1 MSAPTSYTDLSE
13 TVRYGVVDQI
23 AVVVLANPPVNG
35 LSNHMRI
42 GMDAGIR
49 KGMDDPEIK
58 AVVLVG
64 DPAGKGFCGGADLR
78 QLNTAAGAEGPSIH
92 DLFDYIASAPKAV
105 VASIHGFA
113 LGGGLETALG
123 CHYRIAE
130 KNANIGLPEANLGLL
145 PGGGGTQR
153 LPRLI
158 GAAQA
163 LPMMLSAAPVKGAK
177 AAELGIVS
185 EAFEGD
191 PIVAGVKWALAN
203 AVGVTDLPVVAN
215 QPVPDADSIDLDAAR
230 AAIRPNA
237 RNGRAQRAIINC
249 VEGAI
254 KATTFEEGMAVERRE
269 FAEILASPEATA
281 LQYQFFAEKEAA
293 KVVDLPKD
301 SALRPVESIAVI
313 GAGTMGGGIAMV
325 FANAGIPV
333 TLIEQ
338 TTEQLDRGI
347 GIIKGNYEAT
357 ASKGRLTAEQVTQR
371 LGLITPTLE
380 LADAKDVDMVIEAVF
395 EDLDVKKELFG
406 KLDAIIKQ
414 GAILAT
420 NTSRLDI
427 DQIAAVTSRPQDVIG
442 LHFFSPANV
451 MKLLEVV
458 RGAKTADDVIAT
470 SMKLAQKVGKIAVL
484 ARICDGFV
492 GNRMLSPYIREA
504 HFLLEEGAAP
514 QQVDGAL
521 QSFGMAMGPIA
532 MGDLAG
538 LDISAAGRKRQAAT
552 RPAGQ
557 RYSKVLEIL
566 VDAGRYGQ
574 KTGAGF
580 YKYAEDSRKPIPD
593 PEVDKIIEQCA
604 AEAGITRRKVEDSE
618 IVERAMLAL
627 VNEGAQL
634 LDEGIAQR
642 ASDIDV
648 TYVNGYGFP
657 AYRGG
662 PMHWASKQGLDVVL
676 KKINELK
683 AVHGADFWTPAPL
696 IERLVAE
703 GKTAF

>member
-1 MSAPTSYTDLSE
+1 MSVPTSYTDLSE
-13 TVRYGVVDQI
+13 TVRYGVADEV

-49 KGMDDPEIK
+49 RAMDDPQIK
-58 AVVLVG
+58 AVLLVG

-78 QLNTAAGAEGPSIH
+78 QLNTEAGKEGPSIH
-92 DLFDYIASAPKAV
+92 DMFDFIATAPKAV
-105 VASIHGFA
+105 VAAIHGFA

-158 GAAQA
+158 GAEAA
-163 LPMMLSAAPVKGAK
+163 LQMMLTAAPVKGAK

-185 EAFEGD
+185 AVFEGD
-191 PIVAGVKWALAN
+191 PIDAGVTWARAN
-203 AVGVTDLPVVAN
+203 AVDIADLPVVAN
-215 QPVPDADSIDLDAAR
+215 QPVPDADTVDLQAAR
-230 AAIRPNA
+230 AAVRPNA
-237 RNGRAQRAIINC
+237 RNGRAQHAIINC

-254 KATTFEEGMAVERRE
+254 NANSFEEGMAVERRE
-269 FAEILASPEATA
+269 FAEILASPEAAA

-293 KVVDLPKD
+293 KVIGLDKD
-301 SALRPVESIAVI
+301 IALRPVDSVAVI

-338 TTEQLDRGI
+338 GKEQLDRGYST
-347 GIIKGNYEAT
+347 IKGNYEST
-357 ASKGRLTAEQVTQR
+357 ASKGRLTSEQVNQR

-380 LADAKDVDMVIEAVF
+380 IDAAKDADLVIEAVF
-395 EDLDVKKELFG
+395 EDLEVKKELFG
-406 KLDAIIKQ
+406 KLDAIVKQ

-427 DQIAAVTSRPQDVIG
+427 DQIAAVTGRPQDVIG

-458 RGAKTADDVIAT
+458 RGEKTADDVIAT
-470 SMKLAQKVGKIAVL
+470 AMKLAQKIGKIAVL
-484 ARICDGFV
+484 ARICDGFI
-492 GNRMLSPYIREA
+492 GNRMLSPYRREA
-504 HFLLEEGAAP
+504 LFLLEEGASP

-521 QSFGMAMGPIA
+521 QKFGLAMGPIA

-538 LDISAAGRKRQAAT
+538 LDISAAGIKRAAAT

-580 YKYAEDSRKPIPD
+580 YRYEPGSRKPVPD

-604 AEAGITRRKVEDSE
+604 AEAGITRRAISDEE
-618 IVERAMLAL
+618 IVERALLAL
-627 VNEGAQL
+627 VNEGARL

-662 PMHWASKQGLDVVL
+662 PMYWAGRQGLDVVL
-676 KKINELK
+676 QKIGRLREQ
-683 AVHGADFWTPAPL
+683 HGEDFWTPAPL

-703 GKTAF
+703 GRTTF

>member
-1 MSAPTSYTDLSE
+1 MSVPTSYTDLSE
-13 TVRYGVVDQI
+13 TVRYGVVDEV

-49 KGMDDPEIK
+49 KGMADPEVK
-58 AVVLVG
+58 AIVLVG
-64 DPAGKGFCGGADLR
+64 DPDGKGFCGGADLR
-78 QLNTAAGAEGPSIH
+78 QLNTPAGREGPSIH
-92 DLFDYIASAPKAV
+92 DMFDFIAAAPKGV

-130 KNANIGLPEANLGLL
+130 KRANIGLPEANLGLL

-158 GAAQA
+158 GARAA
-163 LPMMLSAAPVKGAK
+163 LDMMLTAAPVSGER

-191 PIVAGVKWALAN
+191 PIAAGVRWARDNVLDVDAH
-203 AVGVTDLPVVAN
+203 PVVAHN
-215 QPVPDADSIDLDAAR
+215 AVPDADQVDLAAAH
-230 AAIRPNA
+230 AAVRPNA
-237 RNGRAQRAIINC
+237 RNGRAQHAIIRC

-254 KATTFEEGMAVERRE
+254 NAGSFAEGMQVEQRE
-269 FAEILASPEATA
+269 FVEIVASEEATA

-293 KVVDLPKD
+293 KVIGLAKDTPLRRVD
-301 SALRPVESIAVI
+301 SVAVI

-338 TTEQLDRGI
+338 GEEQLGRGMAT
-347 GIIKGNYEAT
+347 IKANYDAT
-357 ASKGRLTAEQVTQR
+357 AAKGRLSADEVAR
-371 LGLITPTLE
+371 RVGAITPTIELE
-380 LADAKDVDMVIEAVF
+380 AAKDADLVIEAVF
-395 EDLDVKKELFG
+395 EDLEVKKDLFTR
-406 KLDAIIKQ
+406 LDSIAKQ

-427 DQIAAVTSRPQDVIG
+427 DQIAAVTRRAADVIG

-458 RGAKTADDVIAT
+458 RGEQTADEVIAT
-470 SMKLAQKVGKIAVL
+470 SMKLAQRIGKIAVL
-484 ARICDGFV
+484 ARICDGFI
-492 GNRMLSPYIREA
+492 GNRMLSPYRREA
-504 HFLLEEGAAP
+504 MFLLEEGATA

-521 QSFGMAMGPIA
+521 QSFGFAMGPIA

-538 LDISAAGRKRQAAT
+538 LDVSAAGLKRAAAT

-580 YKYAEDSRKPIPD
+580 YRYAEGSRKPLPD
-593 PEVDKIIEQCA
+593 PEVEAIIERCA
-604 AEAGITRRKVEDSE
+604 AESGITRREVTDEE
-618 IVERAMLAL
+618 IVERALLAL
-627 VNEGAQL
+627 VNEGAKL

-662 PMHWASKQGLDVVL
+662 PMHWAGVQGLDVVL
-676 KKINELK
+676 AKLQRLRD
-683 AVHGADFWTPAPL
+683 VHGADFWTPAPL

-703 GKTAF
+703 GRKTF

>member
-1 MSAPTSYTDLSE
+1 MSVPASYIDLSE
-13 TVRYGVVDQI
+13 TVRYGVVDGI

-49 KGMDDPEIK
+49 KGMDDPAVK
-58 AVVLVG
+58 AIVLTG

-78 QLNTAAGAEGPSIH
+78 QLNTAAGREGPSIH
-92 DLFDYIASAPKAV
+92 DMFDYIASAPKAV
-105 VASIHGFA
+105 VAAIHGFA

-123 CHYRIAE
+123 CHFRIAE
-130 KNANIGLPEANLGLL
+130 KNANLGLPEANLGLL

-158 GAAQA
+158 GAVPAMD
-163 LPMMLSAAPVKGAK
+163 MMLTAAPVNGERG
-177 AAELGIVS
+177 AELGIV
-185 EAFEGD
+185 EASFTGD
-191 PIVAGVKWALAN
+191 PIEAGVAWALQN
-203 AVGVTDLPVVAN
+203 AVGVSDLPVVAN
-215 QPVPDADSIDLDAAR
+215 NPVPDADSVDLAAAH

-237 RNGRAQRAIINC
+237 RNGRAQHAIINC

-254 KATTFEEGMAVERRE
+254 NATTFADGMAVEQRE
-269 FAEILASPEATA
+269 FRELVASPEAAA

-293 KVVDLPKD
+293 KVIGLSKET
-301 SALRPVESIAVI
+301 ALRPVNSLAVI

-338 TTEQLDRGI
+338 GAEQLERGVS
-347 GIIKGNYEAT
+347 IIKGNYEAT
-357 ASKGRLTAEQVTQR
+357 AAKGRLSAEQVATR
-371 LGLITPTLE
+371 VGLITPTLE
-380 LADAKDVDMVIEAVF
+380 LEAAKDADLIIEAVF
-395 EDLDVKKELFG
+395 EDLEVKKELFT
-406 KLDAIIKQ
+406 KLDAIAKP

-458 RGAKTADDVIAT
+458 RADKTADDVIAT

-484 ARICDGFV
+484 ARICDGFI
-492 GNRMLSPYIREA
+492 GNRMLSPYVREA
-504 HFLLEEGAAP
+504 HFLLEEGASP
-514 QQVDGAL
+514 QQLDGAL
-521 QSFGMAMGPIA
+521 QAFGLAMGPIA

-538 LDISAAGRKRQAAT
+538 LDVAAAGRRRQ
-552 RPAGQ
+552 RELLPSGV
-557 RYSKVLEIL
+557 RFSKVADIV
-566 VDAGRYGQ
+566 VDAGRLGQ

-580 YKYAEDSRKPIPD
+580 YKYEAGNRKPIPD
-593 PEVDKIIEQCA
+593 PEVEQIIEKCA
-604 AEAGITRRKVEDSE
+604 ADAGITRRAITDEE
-618 IVERAMLAL
+618 IVEREMLAL
-627 VNEGAQL
+627 VNEGAKL

-648 TYVNGYGFP
+648 IYTNGYGFP

-662 PMHWASKQGLDVVL
+662 PMHWASQQGLDVVL
-676 KKINELK
+676 EKIKKLRE
-683 AVHGADFWTPAPL
+683 VHGEYFWTPAPL

-703 GKTAF
+703 GKTTF